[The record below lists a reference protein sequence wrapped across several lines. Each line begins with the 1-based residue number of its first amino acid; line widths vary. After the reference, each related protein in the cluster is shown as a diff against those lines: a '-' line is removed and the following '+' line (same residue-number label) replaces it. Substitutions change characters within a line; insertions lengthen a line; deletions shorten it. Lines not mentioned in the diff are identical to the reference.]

1 MIMLFPSPQLLPCS
15 PSTIP
20 FISLP
25 PHWWPLITQTDSLFF
40 ILLLH
45 ILLHIQ
51 LHINIQTAE
60 SISIAFLYESRAHH
74 VDWMIYHSKGWSLR
88 ETSPSLSSHYL
99 PSPRNDNEAYPRET
113 SRIQLTQQDLNNGN
127 TKIKI

>member
-1 MIMLFPSPQLLPCS
+1 MIMLFPSSQLFPCS
-15 PSTIP
+15 PFTTP

-25 PHWWPLITQTDSLFF
+25 PHSTQIDGLFF

-60 SISIAFLYESRAHH
+60 FISVVFLH
-74 VDWMIYHSKGWSLR
+74 VSLGLIMLLDDISLKR
-88 ETSPSLSSHYL
+88 LIPHRGFSLSH
-99 PSPRNDNEAYPRET
+99 
-113 SRIQLTQQDLNNGN
+113 
-127 TKIKI
+127 